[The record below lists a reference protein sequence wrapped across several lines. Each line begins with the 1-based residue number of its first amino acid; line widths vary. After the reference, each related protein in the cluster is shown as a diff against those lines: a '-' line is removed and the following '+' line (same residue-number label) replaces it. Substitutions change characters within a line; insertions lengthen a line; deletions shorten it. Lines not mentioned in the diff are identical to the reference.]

1 MDWMRPRAY
10 RRLAWLSLGLVA
22 VVAVVALRPGAGAQD
37 GAPAAP
43 PAPPVTVAHP
53 LAETVPRFDEYTG
66 RFVPVQRVEVR
77 PRVSG
82 AVEKIHFTDGQIV
95 KAGDLLFTIDPRP
108 YQIAV
113 DSARADVVRMQA
125 QTSMLSKDAARGESL
140 VGGGTITKRD
150 MDQRR
155 GGSDS
160 ARAQL
165 AGAEASLRNA
175 ELNLEWTQVRAP
187 IAGRVSDRRVDSGNL
202 VQGGQADAT
211 LLTTIVTLDP
221 IHFIFDA
228 SEADYIRYARSAEG
242 QKETSREFK
251 NRVSVRLA
259 DETEWTRSGVMDFM
273 DNQLNRRS
281 GTIRGRA
288 VFDNKDYFLT
298 PGTFGRLRLFGGD
311 VSALL
316 IPDAAV
322 VSDQT
327 SKTVLVVSDDNKVIA
342 KSVSLGP
349 IHKGLRV
356 IQSGLDAKDRIVIG
370 GLANPMVRSGATVQ
384 PKEGEIKE
392 APVAVSDR

>member
-187 IAGRVSDRRVDSGNL
+187 IAGRVSDRRIDVGNL
-202 VQGGQADAT
+202 VQAGST
-211 LLTTIVTLDP
+211 LLTTLVALDP
-221 IHFIFDA
+221 IHFEFDV
-228 SEADYIRYARSAEG
+228 SESDYLHYARAG
-242 QKETSREFK
+242 TGREKTGKIPAF
-251 NRVSVRLA
+251 VRLA
-259 DETEWTRSGVMDFM
+259 DEVDWKRSGAIDFM
-273 DNQLNRRS
+273 DNQLNVHS
-281 GTIRGRA
+281 GTIRARA
-288 VFDNKDYFLT
+288 VLDNKDLFLT
-298 PGTFGRLRLFGGD
+298 PGAFGRVRVNGGD
-311 VSALL
+311 FPGLL
-316 IPDAAV
+316 VPDASIA
-322 VSDQT
+322 SDQT
-327 SKTVLVVSDDNKVIA
+327 NKIVLVVTPDRKVAA
-342 KSVSLGP
+342 KPVTLGP
-349 IHKGLRV
+349 LHKGLRV
-356 IQSGLDAKDRIVIG
+356 VLSGLDPSDLVITA
-370 GLANPMVRSGATVQ
+370 GLANPMVRPGATVA
-384 PKEGEIKE
+384 PTEGAI
-392 APVAVSDR
+392 APSVK